1 MELSTFVASIYAS
14 GADEVIGNSEGIT
27 LFAPN
32 NEAFGR
38 LGLVTKHLLQ
48 PDAKEKMQQVVKFH
62 TVRDVLYE
70 NSTTKGEHQKETL
83 ASGDKLTLN
92 KTDDGFFIRGSG
104 AIDGSDRSVIGKVI
118 KKDILTSNGVI
129 HTVDRVQL
137 PESLEISNRDL
148 LSAEGTQNLLG
159 LVEHSNL
166 SRAILEGIAGDK
178 PYTIL
183 APTDRAFA
191 KINLGHLKGDPE
203 KLVKFAKLH
212 IIPSQLP
219 PVDAGEIKKRW
230 WPWDD
235 NNKNEKPSDIGYTG
249 TDYPSLL
256 SDDVVLTISKNV
268 GGGYSIKVKGSS
280 QDSAEIIDIGRSSA
294 GGGVLEIDRVL
305 VPPEEEQQQT
315 HGLPWWAIALIVLGS
330 LLGLAL
336 LALAGYYGWR
346 WYQDRRS
353 GQISL
358 GQ

>member
-14 GADEVIGNSEGIT
+14 GADEVISNTEGIT

-38 LGLVTKHLLQ
+38 LGLVTKYLLQ

-62 TVRDVLYE
+62 TIRDVLYE
-70 NSTTKGEHQKETL
+70 NSTAKGEHQKETL
-83 ASGDKLTLN
+83 ASGDQLTLN

-137 PESLEISNRDL
+137 PESLKINNRDL

-166 SRAILEGIAGDK
+166 SRAILGGIAGDK

-219 PVDAGEIKKRW
+219 PVDAGDIKKRW

-235 NNKNEKPSDIGYTG
+235 NNKNESPSDIGYTG

-336 LALAGYYGWR
+336 LVLAGYYGWR